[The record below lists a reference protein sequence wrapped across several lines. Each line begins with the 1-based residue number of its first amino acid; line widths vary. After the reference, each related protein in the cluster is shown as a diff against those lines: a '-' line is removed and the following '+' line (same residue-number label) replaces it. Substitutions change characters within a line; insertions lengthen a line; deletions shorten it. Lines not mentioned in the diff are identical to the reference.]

1 MSQEIGEAGAL
12 ALPWTDSFLQYVQAG
27 WRVCGGSPAGN
38 NLVDCVEGGVSA
50 ENLVR
55 SGAVRERL
63 IPVAAVALVSIAAAE
78 SIAGM
83 DTRVP
88 KPLVALLALAGGAVL
103 LSVDSVQLFLAW
115 LFVAPIFQES
125 AANSHIG
132 HALSLALY
140 TAPPIVLLV
149 KHLAAQGERPRA
161 EWFDFFPALYLLY
174 VVISLAATGATDLH
188 TLGTVSTVR
197 SLYQDVAIGIVIY
210 YVVAFWRGR
219 GPSLVAIARV
229 LLYVAGL
236 QAVMAIIEAP
246 THWNLWHDT
255 SWQRAGDYRS
265 IATLGNPAVTGAV
278 IGVGIVVALAV
289 LCWRGPFELRRL
301 AIAMLIVGFPA
312 LYATKTRGPI
322 LATLVAA
329 LLIVLFSARSR
340 LVGVSAIGL
349 VALLLVVFWPRIQT
363 SSVYQARVTQQQ
375 NIQARLVLQE
385 VSIKLIEQK
394 PLLGWG
400 YDSFDRVKFDV
411 SVPSPQ
417 LPLSQAL
424 QSTSHDTYLTILVE
438 YGAAG
443 FAIFVLPWIAILLRG
458 LGRVRRPA
466 ADRWFLVAMLAS
478 VLLLAVNAATL
489 DYRFFSFVP
498 MLGWL
503 SLALVRRRV
512 AEPARI

>member
-1 MSQEIGEAGAL
+1 MAR
-12 ALPWTDSFLQYVQAG
+12 P
-27 WRVCGGSPAGN
+27 GN
-38 NLVDCVEGGVSA
+38 NPSDCVGGGVSSA
-50 ENLVR
+50 GLVR
-55 SGAVRERL
+55 AGAVRDRL
-63 IPVAAVALVSIAAAE
+63 LPIAAVGVVSLAAAE

-88 KPLVALLALAGGAVL
+88 KPLVLVLGLAGAAIL
-103 LSVDSVQLFLAW
+103 LSVDTVQLFLGW
-115 LFVAPIFQES
+115 LFVAPILQES
-125 AANSHIG
+125 ASNSHVG
-132 HALSLALY
+132 HVLGLALY
-140 TAPPIVLLV
+140 TAPPLVLLV
-149 KHLAAQGERPRA
+149 KHLASRGERPRA
-161 EWFDFFPALYLLY
+161 EWFDFFPALYLVFLF
-174 VVISLAATGATDLH
+174 ISLAATGSADFH
-188 TLGTVSTVR
+188 TSGTVGTLR
-197 SLYQDVAIGIVIY
+197 AFYQDVAIGIVIY

-219 GPSLVAIARV
+219 GPSLFAIARV
-229 LLYVAGL
+229 LLLAAAI
-236 QAVMAIIEAP
+236 QAVMALIEVP

-255 SWQRAGDYRS
+255 SWQRGGDYRS

-278 IGVGIVVALAV
+278 IGIGIVVGLAV
-289 LCWRGPFELRRL
+289 LCWQGPFQLRRL
-301 AIAMLIVGFPA
+301 AIVMLVVGFPA

-340 LVGVSAIGL
+340 LVGVGAVAL

-363 SSVYQARVTQQQ
+363 SSVYQARITQQQ

-385 VSIKLIEQK
+385 VSIKLIEQR

-400 YDSFDRVKFDV
+400 YDSFDRVKYDV
-411 SVPSPQ
+411 NVPSPQ

-438 YGAAG
+438 YGAVG
-443 FAIFVLPWIAILLRG
+443 FAIFVLPWVAIVLRG

-466 ADRWFLVAMLAS
+466 PDRWFLAAMLAS
-478 VLLLAVNAATL
+478 ILLLGINAATL

-503 SLALVRRRV
+503 ALALVRRRV
-512 AEPARI
+512 TEPAPL

>member
-1 MSQEIGEAGAL
+1 
-12 ALPWTDSFLQYVQAG
+12 
-27 WRVCGGSPAGN
+27 
-38 NLVDCVEGGVSA
+38 VSA
-50 ENLVR
+50 VNLVR
-55 SGAVRERL
+55 AAAVRDRL
-63 IPVAAVALVSIAAAE
+63 IPVAAVGIVSIAAAE

-88 KPLVALLALAGGAVL
+88 KPLVAVLALAGAAVL
-103 LSVDSVQLFLAW
+103 LSVDTVQLFLGW
-115 LFVAPIFQES
+115 LFLAPIFQES
-125 AANSHIG
+125 ASNSHVG
-132 HALSLALY
+132 HALGLALY
-140 TAPPIVLLV
+140 TAPPLVLLV
-149 KHLAAQGERPRA
+149 KHLAAEGQHPRA
-161 EWFDFFPALYLLY
+161 EWFDFFPALYLVYL
-174 VVISLAATGATDLH
+174 VISLAATGGTELR
-188 TLGTVSTVR
+188 TTGTVSTVR
-197 SLYQDVAIGIVIY
+197 TLYQDVAIGIVIY

-219 GPSLVAIARV
+219 GPSLVAVARV
-229 LLYVAGL
+229 LLLVAAL
-236 QAVMAIIEAP
+236 QAAMAIVEAP

-278 IGVGIVVALAV
+278 IGVGIVVALGV
-289 LCWRGPFELRRL
+289 LCWRGPFQLRRL
-301 AIAMLIVGFPA
+301 AIVMLILGFPA

-340 LVGVSAIGL
+340 LVGVGALAL

-363 SSVYQARVTQQQ
+363 SSVYQSRISQQQ

-438 YGAAG
+438 YGAVG
-443 FAIFVLPWIAILLRG
+443 FAIFVLPWIAIVLRG
-458 LGRVRRPA
+458 LGKVRRPA
-466 ADRWFLVAMLAS
+466 PDRWFLAAMLAS
-478 VLLLAVNAATL
+478 ILLLAVNAATL
-489 DYRFFSFVP
+489 DYRFFSLVP

-512 AEPARI
+512 AEPAAF